1 MDFKLLKV
9 HAIRKHGYKFFFQ
22 KTKDRIVSDISLH
35 KNIAK
40 FKFNF
45 YKLKNKI
52 NVAMNIHIHSTSST
66 LIHYFLLPLIDV
78 KFKFV
83 YLCSDVS
90 YILILDC

>member
-9 HAIRKHGYKFFFQ
+9 HAIRMHGYNFFQ
-22 KTKDRIVSDISLH
+22 KKTKDRLVISDISLH
-35 KNIAK
+35 KNVAK

-52 NVAMNIHIHSTSST
+52 NMAMNIHIHSISWS
-66 LIHYFLLPLIDV
+66 LIYYFLLPLIDA

-83 YLCSDVS
+83 YSCSDT
-90 YILILDC
+90 I